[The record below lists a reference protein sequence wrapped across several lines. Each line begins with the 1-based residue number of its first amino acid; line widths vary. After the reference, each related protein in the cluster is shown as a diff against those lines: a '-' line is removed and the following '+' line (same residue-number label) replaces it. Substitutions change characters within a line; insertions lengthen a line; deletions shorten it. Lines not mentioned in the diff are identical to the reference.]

1 MPIDSTHPSYDNLL
15 SRWLRCRHCYEGED
29 TVKDQGVLYLPKLS
43 KKQTDDEYQ
52 GFKDR
57 ADFFDATQRT
67 VQGLVGVA
75 VRKEPKI
82 ELPSGL
88 SDLVDLQLI
97 KLALREMFITGRLGV
112 LVDMPTDGSG
122 APYLNLYTAEEIINW
137 RTDDDGNLLW
147 VVLSESVYEQEDD
160 DPYKLVAVQQYR
172 ELTIDSPTVAEDE
185 QPGPV
190 GYIQRVWRA
199 TADGKSFEIVDE
211 VQPIKQGSP
220 LDEIPFF
227 LGGVDGLGAEPT
239 LPPILPL
246 ANANISLYRKQA
258 DYNHGLHYTALPT
271 PYVTGYQQVAENETL
286 SVGSGTAWLIP
297 NPEAKVGM
305 LEFEGHGL
313 DDSLKAIELLE
324 KRLAVL
330 GARLLEGQRVGVEAA
345 ETARIRQA
353 GEVAAVSAVVTSTEA
368 ILKAAAEFAV
378 EWSTVSGTV
387 EIKLNQDFL
396 DVRLSSADLAELVKA
411 WQSGAM
417 PFKELWRNLQ
427 RGELASEEIDAETAK
442 AMIEAEKPDLSGEPL
457 PLGEGE
463 E

>member
-1 MPIDSTHPSYDNLL
+1 M
-15 SRWLRCRHCYEGED
+15 
-29 TVKDQGVLYLPKLS
+29 
-43 KKQTDDEYQ
+43 
-52 GFKDR
+52 
-57 ADFFDATQRT
+57 
-67 VQGLVGVA
+67 
-75 VRKEPKI
+75 
-82 ELPSGL
+82 
-88 SDLVDLQLI
+88 
-97 KLALREMFITGRLGV
+97 
-112 LVDMPTDGSG
+112 
-122 APYLNLYTAEEIINW
+122 
-137 RTDDDGNLLW
+137 
-147 VVLSESVYEQEDD
+147 
-160 DPYKLVAVQQYR
+160 
-172 ELTIDSPTVAEDE
+172 
-185 QPGPV
+185 
-190 GYIQRVWRA
+190 
-199 TADGKSFEIVDE
+199 
-211 VQPIKQGSP
+211 
-220 LDEIPFF
+220 
-227 LGGVDGLGAEPT
+227 
-239 LPPILPL
+239 
-246 ANANISLYRKQA
+246 
-258 DYNHGLHYTALPT
+258 
-271 PYVTGYQQVAENETL
+271 

-353 GEVAAVSAVVTSTEA
+353 GEVAAVSVVVTSTEA
-368 ILKAAAEFAV
+368 ILRVAAEFAV
-378 EWSTVSGTV
+378 EWSTASGKV

-417 PFKELWRNLQ
+417 PFEELWRNLQ